1 MTLEPIGSR
10 LIVQYKKLEPKKGSL
25 ILPNEEAPQFA
36 TVISIGST
44 ADVIGLSIG
53 DLVALNRHA
62 GVAFKI
68 EGEIYLVVEEK
79 DVIATMETDDE
90 T

>member
-1 MTLEPIGSR
+1 MNLEPIGSR
-10 LIVQYKKLEPKKGSL
+10 LVVQYKKLEPKKGAL
-25 ILPNEEAPQFA
+25 ILPTEEAPQFA
-36 TVISIGST
+36 TVIRIGHT
-44 ADVIGLSIG
+44 CDTIGLCIG

-68 EGEIYLVVEEK
+68 EGEIFLIVEEK
-79 DVIATMETDDE
+79 DVIAIMEQYDE